1 MLKPLTESISLY
13 LDKDVRDRVAELAA
27 KQDRSISKYITM
39 VLKAHIAEVESG
51 KALIDDIAEKRESE
65 KCTLTI
71 TVDSVVL
78 GKIREYADLDDRSTS
93 YYINR
98 LLRSHIK
105 KQYAIIKKERIS
117 ALFIFRGY
125 GGLPPC

>member
-65 KCTLTI
+65 K
-71 TVDSVVL
+71 
-78 GKIREYADLDDRSTS
+78 
-93 YYINR
+93 
-98 LLRSHIK
+98 
-105 KQYAIIKKERIS
+105 
-117 ALFIFRGY
+117 
-125 GGLPPC
+125 

>member
-78 GKIREYADLDDRSTS
+78 GKVREYADLDDRSIS

-105 KQYAIIKKERIS
+105 KQ
-117 ALFIFRGY
+117 
-125 GGLPPC
+125 

>member
-98 LLRSHIK
+98 LLRGHIK
-105 KQYAIIKKERIS
+105 KQ
-117 ALFIFRGY
+117 
-125 GGLPPC
+125 

>member
-1 MLKPLTESISLY
+1 MLKPLTESISLH

-98 LLRSHIK
+98 LLRGHIK
-105 KQYAIIKKERIS
+105 KQ
-117 ALFIFRGY
+117 
-125 GGLPPC
+125 

>member
-105 KQYAIIKKERIS
+105 KQ
-117 ALFIFRGY
+117 
-125 GGLPPC
+125 

>member
-13 LDKDVRDRVAELAA
+13 LDKDIRDRVAELAA

-51 KALIDDIAEKRESE
+51 KALTDDIAEKKRESE

-93 YYINR
+93 Y
-98 LLRSHIK
+98 
-105 KQYAIIKKERIS
+105 
-117 ALFIFRGY
+117 
-125 GGLPPC
+125 

>member
-13 LDKDVRDRVAELAA
+13 LDKDIRDRVAELAA

-105 KQYAIIKKERIS
+105 KQ
-117 ALFIFRGY
+117 
-125 GGLPPC
+125 

>member
-13 LDKDVRDRVAELAA
+13 LDKDVRDKIAELAT
-27 KQDRSISKYITM
+27 KRDRSISKYVTM
-39 VLKAHIAEVESG
+39 VLKSHIREVESG
-51 KALIDDIAEKRESE
+51 KIFMDDIVEKKRESE

-78 GKIREYADLDDRSTS
+78 GKIREYAELDDRSTS

-98 LLRSHIK
+98 LLRNHIK
-105 KQYAIIKKERIS
+105 VQ
-117 ALFIFRGY
+117 
-125 GGLPPC
+125 

>member
-13 LDKDVRDRVAELAA
+13 LDKDIRDRVAELAA

-51 KALIDDIAEKRESE
+51 KALTDDIAEKKRESE
-65 KCTLTI
+65 KCTLII

-98 LLRSHIK
+98 LLRSHTK
-105 KQYAIIKKERIS
+105 MQ
-117 ALFIFRGY
+117 
-125 GGLPPC
+125 

>member
-65 KCTLTI
+65 KWTLTI

-98 LLRSHIK
+98 LLRGHIK
-105 KQYAIIKKERIS
+105 KQ
-117 ALFIFRGY
+117 
-125 GGLPPC
+125 

>member
-27 KQDRSISKYITM
+27 KQDRSISKYITI
-39 VLKAHIAEVESG
+39 VLKAHISEVESG
-51 KALIDDIAEKRESE
+51 KTLIDDIAEKRGSE

-78 GKIREYADLDDRSTS
+78 GKVREYADLDDRSIS

-105 KQYAIIKKERIS
+105 KQ
-117 ALFIFRGY
+117 
-125 GGLPPC
+125 